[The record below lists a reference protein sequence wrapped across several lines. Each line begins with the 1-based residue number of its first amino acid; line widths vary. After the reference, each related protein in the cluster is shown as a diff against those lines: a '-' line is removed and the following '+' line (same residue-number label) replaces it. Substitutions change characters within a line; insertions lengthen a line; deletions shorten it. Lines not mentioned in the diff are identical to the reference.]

1 MNGGLISRWA
11 YKRNKKNVLER
22 LDKTYLRNELIKLTY
37 HFILSYIYNTFIVR
51 HNKRRTYFQKL
62 TYKTDL
68 CDWNNWNFDV
78 FKKEMQKEHTYTVDG
93 LINGGG
99 LISGW
104 SYIRNYVFIGNWMGL
119 YPGGL
124 KTGGALKW
132 DFACTDWTLWFGK
145 RFRPG
150 IFLKKPRAIVT
161 ITLSAR
167 DFCFFIA
174 DFFVIFFRLD
184 DFLHILFSQAQIFW
198 ILEAIHL
205 IHKAWNEHG
214 VEAF

>member
-1 MNGGLISRWA
+1 M
-11 YKRNKKNVLER
+11 
-22 LDKTYLRNELIKLTY
+22 IKLTY

-124 KTGGALKW
+124 KTGGGFKVGFCLHWLDSLVRQKIQARNLSEETTSH
-132 DFACTDWTLWFGK
+132 CHYYTISK
-145 RFRPG
+145 RF
-150 IFLKKPRAIVT
+150 L
-161 ITLSAR
+161 
-167 DFCFFIA
+167 
-174 DFFVIFFRLD
+174 
-184 DFLHILFSQAQIFW
+184 FLHRRFFCHFLSFRRFLTHFVLPSTDLLDFGG
-198 ILEAIHL
+198 HTP
-205 IHKAWNEHG
+205 NP
-214 VEAF
+214 